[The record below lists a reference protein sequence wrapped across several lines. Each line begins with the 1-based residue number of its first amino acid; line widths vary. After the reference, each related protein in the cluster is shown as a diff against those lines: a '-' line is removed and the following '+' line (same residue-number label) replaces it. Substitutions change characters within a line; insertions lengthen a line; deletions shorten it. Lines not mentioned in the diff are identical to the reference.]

1 MSAEDRGCLV
11 CSACRQKAPQQL
23 HVQLTASQRCRALC
37 FLDHRQHQHPLD
49 GHPCWVV
56 FNQVVFNQR
65 RAGRRAQLALGLE
78 TITRERVPGLSLCL
92 KRD

>member
-37 FLDHRQHQHPLD
+37 FLDRRQHQHPLD

-56 FNQVVFNQR
+56 FNQRRRGVVARNF
-65 RAGRRAQLALGLE
+65 AVICGRKFGAGLE
-78 TITRERVPGLSLCL
+78 TY
-92 KRD
+92 